1 MKFIL
6 YKLYFVNCNIT
17 ALSRAVTDL
26 QQTLAQY
33 YKNCFQ
39 DDMFTS
45 SDEGHSIKLSDIYA
59 PIKWVENPKTA
70 ECVTDKELTEYSD
83 ILRKVCDKLL
93 VNAKISIDIFCFSYF
108 Q

>member
-1 MKFIL
+1 MIFIL

-17 ALSRAVTDL
+17 ALSSAVTDL

-39 DDMFTS
+39 DDMFTW
-45 SDEGHSIKLSDIYA
+45 SDEGRSIKLSDIYA
-59 PIKWVENPKTA
+59 PIKWVEHPKTA
-70 ECVTDKELTEYSD
+70 ECVTDEELTEYSD
-83 ILRKVCDKLL
+83 ILRKVCDK
-93 VNAKISIDIFCFSYF
+93 ISIDIFCFSNF